1 MSQLKIYKV
10 LGLWNSRNLS
20 LEERKISKI
29 VYLSLLTDALNTI
42 INEIQSIQKNFSWKS
57 SRPKINHKT
66 LYNKFDDGL
75 LKNNDVNQNQL
86 ACNVSGCENSMMI
99 TFMGEILFR
108 CT

>member
-29 VYLSLLTDALNTI
+29 VYLSLLTEALNTI
-42 INEIQSIQKNFSWKS
+42 INEIQSIQKNLSWKS

-75 LKNNDVNQNQL
+75 LKNNDVKQK
-86 ACNVSGCENSMMI
+86 
-99 TFMGEILFR
+99 
-108 CT
+108 